1 MGIQLQGNN
10 SKESL
15 YAQRFIE
22 AQKNLTLVCK
32 EYRNTPLCRK
42 TKKRFTITNR
52 INQN

>member
-22 AQKNLTLVCK
+22 AQNNLTLVCE
-32 EYRNTPLCRK
+32 EYKNTPLCRK
-42 TKKRFTITNR
+42 ARKRLTITYR